1 MSEHEQPSDKQD
13 EQMAAGDAAQQSD
26 KADVDVAS
34 AAPAEKT
41 TPQTPAAASTTTDAK
56 PSESAAKSKS
66 SSSSR
71 IQVPESVASTSAKK
85 KARAKPKKKVA
96 TKASGGGGGISPPA
110 PPPPSP
116 ESQQPTVA
124 AASEPRKRPRPHRAA
139 ERPSNEPTVDLK
151 VEPPSPGRRLLRRTK
166 PLAQLLFPVIYQLGS
181 VLAGNA
187 QKVALRRCRAK
198 VKQDQFWYVDLPA
211 TGATAI
217 RCALGNHFGP
227 VPKKTYVQGGL
238 HGVAEP
244 TWPIS
249 WLSPQEYLFGGQSL
263 RQPFPAYA
271 GVAQAL
277 DLVGEGTWS
286 ELFTFSMVRNPWDRL
301 LALYREERAEV
312 GTAFPAFEDFVL
324 ALPALRQLLNDPSLP
339 GVAGTDLMQQSQLL
353 NGATFSHIARHENWE
368 QELQLISDKL
378 ECPALANV
386 ACPTEPT
393 HEDEAGRPYSEFYDD
408 KMRDA
413 VAEFYAEDI
422 AAYDYS
428 FAAGSSS

>member
-1 MSEHEQPSDKQD
+1 M
-13 EQMAAGDAAQQSD
+13 
-26 KADVDVAS
+26 
-34 AAPAEKT
+34 
-41 TPQTPAAASTTTDAK
+41 
-56 PSESAAKSKS
+56 
-66 SSSSR
+66 
-71 IQVPESVASTSAKK
+71 
-85 KARAKPKKKVA
+85 
-96 TKASGGGGGISPPA
+96 
-110 PPPPSP
+110 
-116 ESQQPTVA
+116 
-124 AASEPRKRPRPHRAA
+124 
-139 ERPSNEPTVDLK
+139 
-151 VEPPSPGRRLLRRTK
+151 
-166 PLAQLLFPVIYQLGS
+166 IYQLGS

-249 WLSPQEYLFGGQSL
+249 WLSPQEYLFGGRACASPSL
-263 RQPFPAYA
+263 PMPVWRRHWIWSAR
-271 GVAQAL
+271 
-277 DLVGEGTWS
+277 GTWS

-353 NGATFSHIARHENWE
+353 NGATFSHIARHENWDE
-368 QELQLISDKL
+368 ELQLISDKL

-393 HEDEAGRPYSEFYDD
+393 HEDEAGRPTASSTTIRCAMLWPSSTPRISPLTITDLRLE
-408 KMRDA
+408 A
-413 VAEFYAEDI
+413 VAEQR
-422 AAYDYS
+422 
-428 FAAGSSS
+428 